1 MADLAIVVGD
11 VRDRRGALRG
21 LPWITAQALTDAGMS
36 LYQDATILD
45 PHGSLQ
51 MIAGRTMRA
60 SRKLTRLHQYLIV
73 ALQGRPSPRRSTPQ
87 RGLIMPRISHSR
99 VAEGPDFVVRRDDN
113 IDRED
118 ETPCQ

>member
-1 MADLAIVVGD
+1 MADLQPL
-11 VRDRRGALRG
+11 VRLRPDRRVPVPPEPRLGFRVDRRGALRG

-73 ALQGRPSPRRSTPQ
+73 ACKGDPRRA
-87 RGLIMPRISHSR
+87 SR
-99 VAEGPDFVVRRDDN
+99 RL
-113 IDRED
+113 RE
-118 ETPCQ
+118 EP